1 MLPRPVIS
9 DVEIAR
15 DGKPQALIVA
25 PREGPFAQAGR
36 RVQGIIREMTGVS
49 VPIRRPEEVTGERG
63 ILLKPE
69 AKRVSLVFVGNL
81 SVNPALFEPY
91 ARRML
96 VADEKDPGPDGC
108 APKRRGR
115 ARASKTSSTRPAP
128 GMSNSSPFEGYP
140 LGPVSCAGIGS
151 GEGVRSAS
159 WRSWGL
165 GEEGRPR
172 RRSRPMRRCSTS
184 PPK

>member
-25 PREGPFAQAGR
+25 PREGLFAQAGR
-36 RVQGIIREMTGVS
+36 RIQGIIREMTGVS

-91 ARRML
+91 AGGCSWPTRKIPAQTAARRKGGGGREL
-96 VADEKDPGPDGC
+96 
-108 APKRRGR
+108 PKH
-115 ARASKTSSTRPAP
+115 
-128 GMSNSSPFEGYP
+128 P
-140 LGPVSCAGIGS
+140 L
-151 GEGVRSAS
+151 RD
-159 WRSWGL
+159 
-165 GEEGRPR
+165 RPR
-172 RRSRPMRRCSTS
+172 G
-184 PPK
+184 